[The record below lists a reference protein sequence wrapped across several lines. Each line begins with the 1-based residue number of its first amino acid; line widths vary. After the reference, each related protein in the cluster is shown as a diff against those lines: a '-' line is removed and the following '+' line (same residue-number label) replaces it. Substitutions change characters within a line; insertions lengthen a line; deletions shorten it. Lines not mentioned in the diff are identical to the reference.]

1 MMCQIRYNTF
11 KVHAQSE
18 FTNGIMEVHKKKIRI
33 GEYKKI
39 VIH

>member
-1 MMCQIRYNTF
+1 MHSQNLRMGF
-11 KVHAQSE
+11 GK
-18 FTNGIMEVHKKKIRI
+18 VHKKKIRI